1 MLGIILASHGDL
13 VYGLKDTYT
22 MVAGDLPENI
32 KIISLRSDSDA
43 DTFKK
48 EFHELI
54 NSFQDITGL
63 VVLTD
68 LEGGTPYN
76 TACTYFYDPEFKI
89 ETEVITGVNF
99 PMLLEAAESS
109 ETARSAAEAA
119 ENIINT
125 AKDSV
130 KKAGIIL
137 DEEDEF

>member
-22 MVAGDLPENI
+22 MVAGELPENV
-32 KIISLRSDSDA
+32 KIISLRADSDA

-48 EFHELI
+48 EFHKIIEG
-54 NSFQDITGL
+54 FQDISGL

-76 TACTYFYDPEFKI
+76 TACTYFYDPEFKTEI
-89 ETEVITGVNF
+89 EVITGVNF
-99 PMLLEAAESS
+99 PMLLEAVESS
-109 ETARSAAEAA
+109 ETAENTTEAA
-119 ENIINT
+119 ENIILT
-125 AKDSV
+125 AKESV

-137 DEEDEF
+137 DEDDGF

>member
-13 VYGLKDTYT
+13 VYGLRDTYS
-22 MVAGDLPENI
+22 MVAGDLPENV
-32 KIISLRSDSDA
+32 KIISLRADSDA

-54 NSFQDITGL
+54 NSFQNITGL

-76 TACTYFYDPEFKI
+76 TACTYYYDPEFSI

-99 PMLLEAAESS
+99 PMLLEAVESID
-109 ETARSAAEAA
+109 TARSAAEAA

-125 AKDSV
+125 AKESI
-130 KKAGIIL
+130 KKAEMIS
-137 DEEDEF
+137 DEDDEF

>member
-119 ENIINT
+119 ENIINP
-125 AKDSV
+125 AKESV

>member
-22 MVAGDLPENI
+22 MVAGDLPENV

-54 NSFQDITGL
+54 NSFQDISGL

-76 TACTYFYDPEFKI
+76 TACMYFYDPEFKT
-89 ETEVITGVNF
+89 ETEVVTGVNF
-99 PMLLEAAESS
+99 PMLLEAVESS
-109 ETARSAAEAA
+109 ETTGNAAEAA
-119 ENIINT
+119 ESIVNT
-125 AKDSV
+125 ARESV
-130 KKAGIIL
+130 KKAGVIL
-137 DEEDEF
+137 DEDDQF

>member
-22 MVAGDLPENI
+22 MVAGDLPENV
-32 KIISLRSDSDA
+32 KIISLRADSDA

-48 EFHELI
+48 EFQELI
-54 NSFQDITGL
+54 NGFQNVSGL
-63 VVLTD
+63 VILTD

-99 PMLLEAAESS
+99 PMLLEAVESADG
-109 ETARSAAEAA
+109 TQSAAKAA

-125 AKDSV
+125 AKESV
-130 KKAGIIL
+130 KKAGIIS
-137 DEEDEF
+137 DEDDEF

>member
-13 VYGLKDTYT
+13 VYGLRDTYT
-22 MVAGDLPENI
+22 MVAGDLPENV
-32 KIISLRSDSDA
+32 KIISLRRDSDA

-54 NSFQDITGL
+54 NGFHDISGL

-76 TACTYFYDPEFKI
+76 TACTYFYDPEFRI
-89 ETEVITGVNF
+89 ETEVISGVNF
-99 PMLLEAAESS
+99 PMLLEAVDNSEAEIN
-109 ETARSAAEAA
+109 AAGAA
-119 ENIINT
+119 ENIMNT
-125 AKDSV
+125 AKESI

-137 DEEDEF
+137 EDDDEF

>member
-125 AKDSV
+125 AKESI

>member
-125 AKDSV
+125 AKESV

>member
-76 TACTYFYDPEFKI
+76 TACTYFYDPEFKT

-125 AKDSV
+125 AKESV

>member
-125 AKDSV
+125 AKESV
-130 KKAGIIL
+130 KKAGIIS

>member
-76 TACTYFYDPEFKI
+76 TSCTYFYDPEFKI

-125 AKDSV
+125 AKESI

>member
-13 VYGLKDTYT
+13 VYGLRDTYS
-22 MVAGDLPENI
+22 MVAGDLPENV
-32 KIISLRSDSDA
+32 KIISLRADSDA

-54 NSFQDITGL
+54 NGFGDISGL

-76 TACTYFYDPEFKI
+76 TACTYFYDPEFKT

-99 PMLLEAAESS
+99 PMLLEAVESS
-109 ETARSAAEAA
+109 ESGMNAAEAA
-119 ENIINT
+119 ENILN
-125 AKDSV
+125 SV
-130 KKAGIIL
+130 KESIKKAGIVS
-137 DEEDEF
+137 EEDDEF

>member
-13 VYGLKDTYT
+13 VYGLRDTYS

-32 KIISLRSDSDA
+32 KIISLRRDSDA

-48 EFHELI
+48 EFHKLV
-54 NSFQDITGL
+54 NGFRDISGL

-76 TACTYFYDPEFKI
+76 TACTYFYDPEFKT
-89 ETEVITGVNF
+89 ETEVISGVNF
-99 PMLLEAAESS
+99 PMLLEALESS
-109 ETARSAAEAA
+109 ESGLNAAGAA

-125 AKDSV
+125 ARENI
-130 KKAGIIL
+130 KKAGAVL
-137 DEEDEF
+137 EEDDEF